1 MTKATGSSQRKP
13 KKWEDTKRGRDKNH
27 ALTAFRKW
35 KKIEKA
41 RKTAET
47 DRYNTLCG
55 PVTITRIT
63 K

>member
-1 MTKATGSSQRKP
+1 MTKSVGSSQRKP

-27 ALTAFRKW
+27 ALAAFRKW

-41 RKTAET
+41 KKQAET
-47 DRYNTLCG
+47 DRYNNLCG
-55 PVTITRIT
+55 PVTVTYIS